1 MKISSIAC
9 GVVLAFA
16 FAGLARAADV
26 SGKWTASFE
35 TQIGTQN
42 YAYEFK
48 VDGQKLTGT
57 AKSMNGETQISE
69 GKVVGNDI
77 TFVEN
82 LVFQD
87 MPLKIT
93 YTGKISGDEIKFTRD
108 VAGVAMEEL
117 VAKRSK

>member
-9 GVVLAFA
+9 GVVLALA

-35 TQIGTQN
+35 TQIGTQS
-42 YAYEFK
+42 YTYEFK
-48 VDGQKLTGT
+48 VDGQNLTGT
-57 AKSMNGETQISE
+57 AKSMNGETKITE
-69 GKVVGNDI
+69 GKVVGDNI

-87 MPLKIT
+87 MPLRIT

-108 VAGVAMEEL
+108 VAGIAMEEL
-117 VAKRSK
+117 VAKRAK

>member
-1 MKISSIAC
+1 MKISTIPC
-9 GVVLAFA
+9 GLVLILAV
-16 FAGLARAADV
+16 AGLVSAADV

-42 YAYEFK
+42 YTYEFK
-48 VDGQKLTGT
+48 VNGQNLTGT

-69 GKVVGNDI
+69 GKVTGDDI

-87 MPLKIT
+87 MPLRIVYK
-93 YTGKISGDEIKFTRD
+93 GKISGDEIKFTRD
-108 VAGVAMEEL
+108 VAGIATEEL
-117 VAKRSK
+117 VAKRAK